1 MVLSAQNVV
10 FSGSLILSF
19 VYQSLACSLNCF
31 RKQHN
36 MVNDRMFFRIFK
48 IFKNISLYYIC
59 YSVLFVIFFR
69 WNSLC
74 VNTCTSI
81 QELTSVFQ
89 ASYLVIFIIIIFWF
103 LDLKKKKSFK
113 TQLQRAGILQKLY
126 YTFLYNFFLIF
137 FLFPDITDSFPSFFL
152 KR

>member
-103 LDLKKKKSFK
+103 LDLKKRNLLKHNYREQIFYKSFI
-113 TQLQRAGILQKLY
+113 TLSFI
-126 YTFLYNFFLIF
+126 IF
-137 FLFPDITDSFPSFFL
+137 FLFFSYFQISPTVFRRFS
-152 KR
+152 